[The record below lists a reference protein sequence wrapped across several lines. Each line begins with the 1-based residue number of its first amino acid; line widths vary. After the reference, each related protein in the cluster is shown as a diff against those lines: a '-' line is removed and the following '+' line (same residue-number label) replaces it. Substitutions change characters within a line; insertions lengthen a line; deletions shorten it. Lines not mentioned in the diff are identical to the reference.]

1 MDQEKVASKMDQ
13 EKVASKLVQ
22 EKSKEENGLNKKV
35 ASKITKMDQEKK

>member
-1 MDQEKVASKMDQ
+1 MDQ

-35 ASKITKMDQEKK
+35 ASKMDQEKK